1 MDFDQTL
8 YILSPYGTLLIFK
21 VIGQRSRSPGEIVRR
36 GDTPRFA
43 LPLFCVVFSRSLF
56 ILLFFYFWPLY
67 FLSFFEQQLL
77 ITISVIFKLLVAGFR
92 TTDYI

>member
-1 MDFDQTL
+1 MDFDQTW
-8 YILSPYGTLLIFK
+8 YILRESGTLLILK
-21 VIGQRSRSPGEIVRR
+21 VIGQRSRSPGQIVRQ

-43 LPLFCVVFSRSLF
+43 LPLFCVVFCRSLF
-56 ILLFFYFWPLY
+56 ILLSFYFWPLY
-67 FLSFFEQQLL
+67 FLSFFDQRLL